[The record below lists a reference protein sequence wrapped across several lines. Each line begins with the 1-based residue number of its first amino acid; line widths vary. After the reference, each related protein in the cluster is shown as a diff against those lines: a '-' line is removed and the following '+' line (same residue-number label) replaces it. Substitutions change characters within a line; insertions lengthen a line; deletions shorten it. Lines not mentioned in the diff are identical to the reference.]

1 MRQLRLVA
9 SGVFLLSFS
18 VTVLLFVI
26 GLVETLPAQNTTSW
40 F

>member
-9 SGVFLLSFS
+9 SGAFLLSFTI
-18 VTVLLFVI
+18 TVLLFVI
-26 GLVETLPAQNTTSW
+26 GLLETFPAPDANW

>member
-9 SGVFLLSFS
+9 SGAFLLSFT
-18 VTVLLFVI
+18 VTILLFVI
-26 GLVETLPAQNTTSW
+26 GLLETLPTQSPSW

>member
-9 SGVFLLSFS
+9 SGVFLLSFT
-18 VTVLLFVI
+18 VTLMLFVI
-26 GLVETLPAQNTTSW
+26 GLIETFPAQNTTW